1 MPLRNFMSRSIPSR
15 SVILR
20 YILISFLALAFSFVW
35 AAFLLIFVN
44 ATTLP
49 PLPGISYPISPMSI
63 LPIFILLVG
72 GIDLFAFGYIFLI
85 IMMLPIAGLI
95 LTIGLRIVLRV
106 FVWFVKKIRQKIM
119 KKSEELN

>member
-1 MPLRNFMSRSIPSR
+1 
-15 SVILR
+15 
-20 YILISFLALAFSFVW
+20 
-35 AAFLLIFVN
+35 
-44 ATTLP
+44 
-49 PLPGISYPISPMSI
+49 MSI